1 MTILK
6 SASALAVGATL
17 LLGAVGSSFAADLP
31 VKAAVPKATPWVLD
45 VHGYADLTFASS
57 RVTNG
62 GLYLYNRGF
71 VYQIDTGLSL
81 DIYKNASGFINSFS
95 IFGGVWNEFWS
106 DPIAPNPVR
115 VWQEMDM
122 YAGFSV
128 GFAQY
133 WTFTAQHVQFHFPG
147 TATVQLPTAYNY
159 DFKLSFNDAFL
170 GLPVVFNPYID
181 VFYNASGGST
191 VVLGKTSGGT
201 RVSIGMVPTVA
212 WQKYIGVPLTVS
224 MPTWVTVGDKS
235 FWNREDGTTNRCG
248 STSTSP
254 CATNSV
260 GYYSTGLQ
268 AKLAI
273 ADTIVPKR
281 LGSWYV
287 KAGVQYYHL
296 QNDALVAAQ
305 FATTGTTFPNS
316 KRDIVVGS
324 GGIGFSF

>member
-1 MTILK
+1 MTIKK
-6 SASALAVGATL
+6 SASAALVAASL
-17 LLGAVGSSFAADLP
+17 LLGAAGTSLAADLP
-31 VKAAVPKATPWVLD
+31 VKAAPVPKATPWVLD
-45 VHGYADLTFASS
+45 VHGYADLTFAST

-62 GLYLYNRGF
+62 GLYLYNRSF

-81 DIYKNASGFINSFS
+81 DIYKNANGFINSFS
-95 IFGGVWNEFWS
+95 VFGGVWNEFWA
-106 DPIAPNPVR
+106 DPTPGAR
-115 VWQEMDM
+115 AWQEMDM
-122 YAGFSV
+122 WAGFSV

-133 WTFTAQHVQFHFPG
+133 WTFTAQHVQFHFPS
-147 TATVQLPTAYNY
+147 AIPTAYNY
-159 DFKLSFNDAFL
+159 DFKLAFNDAFL

-181 VFYNASGGST
+181 VFYNAAGGST

-212 WQKYIGVPLTVS
+212 WQKYIGIPLTVS
-224 MPTWVTVGDKS
+224 MPTWVTVGDKN
-235 FWNREDGTTNRCG
+235 FWNRQDGTTSLCG

-254 CATNSV
+254 CATSNV

-273 ADTIVPKR
+273 LDTIIPKR
-281 LGSWYV
+281 LGSWYL

-296 QNDALVAAQ
+296 QNDALLAAQ
-305 FATTGTTFPNS
+305 ATTVGLTFPNA

-324 GGIGFSF
+324 GGLGFSF